1 MPRNPERG
9 MPFSNSTFTVDING
23 APIFVFQAKRHGDA
37 EEVCSEWTETYLADL
52 VAKDLVVYDANSSI
66 KVRLA
71 RSDELTAYQTATDA
85 TSSSDDVKLVYLVN
99 LSP

>member
-1 MPRNPERG
+1 

-23 APIFVFQAKRHGDA
+23 VPIFVFQAKRHGDA
-37 EEVCSEWTETYLADL
+37 EEVCREWTETYLADL

-71 RSDELTAYQTATDA
+71 RSDELTAYQTAT
-85 TSSSDDVKLVYLVN
+85 SSSDDVKLVYLVN